1 MAGTVRRPHP
11 KVRSFAFDR
20 PLRSPSVVHDWSSL
34 ARAKLILFIGG
45 AAPATRFTAMP
56 DQFDELRHAALV
68 SALRGCS
75 LFADLATPD
84 LERIGRFVEVRR
96 ASRGDYLFHEGE
108 TARGFFIIRQGAVN
122 VHRVGADGTEK
133 VIHVFRQGQSFA
145 EGALAGDS
153 GYPASARVV
162 EDCDLLF
169 IPRAEFLLLIKSHAE
184 LALRMI
190 GSMSQHLRLL
200 VNAVE
205 DLQGKDVE
213 TRLIHWL
220 LKRCPQPRPSGPFE
234 IALDVTKTVLAS
246 ELSTRNETLSR
257 ALARLR
263 DAGQIT
269 VEGKRIRILS
279 PQSLE
284 GQFRANLGE
293 AD

>member
-1 MAGTVRRPHP
+1 
-11 KVRSFAFDR
+11 
-20 PLRSPSVVHDWSSL
+20 
-34 ARAKLILFIGG
+34 
-45 AAPATRFTAMP
+45 MP
-56 DQFDELRHAALV
+56 DKYHELRLTAQTA
-68 SALRGCS
+68 ALRGCS
-75 LFADLATPD
+75 MFADLASED
-84 LERIGRFVEVRR
+84 LERIGRFVESQR

-108 TARGFFIIRQGAVN
+108 PVRGFFIIRKGAVN
-122 VHRVGADGTEK
+122 VHRIGADGTEK

-145 EGALAGDS
+145 EGALSGGG
-153 GYPASARVV
+153 GYPAGARAL
-162 EDCDLLF
+162 EDCELIF
-169 IPRAEFLLLIKSHAE
+169 VPRAEFLSLIKSHAE

-200 VNAVE
+200 VNALE

-220 LKRCPQPRPSGPFE
+220 LKRCPQPYPEGPFE

-263 DAGQIT
+263 DAGQIE
-269 VEGKRIRILS
+269 VAGKRIRIIS
-279 PQSLE
+279 PRRLE

-293 AD
+293 SDGT